1 MLTQPETAPFSRTLD
16 ADLRELCPTTC
27 LSHTITITLPH
38 LSILSNALST
48 VINPNI
54 GALMSYSDYLKVR
67 LRASSSVQ
75 PFCLVANFLLYSAA
89 HSMEPY
95 LELGSPG

>member
-1 MLTQPETAPFSRTLD
+1 MLTQPETAPFTIKFSRTLD

-48 VINPNI
+48 VINQNI

-75 PFCLVANFLLYSAA
+75 PFLSRGKFPTL
-89 HSMEPY
+89 
-95 LELGSPG
+95 